1 MRFGPDSTALSVDT
15 QSIDG
20 DGSDFF
26 FRTA

>member
-1 MRFGPDSTALSVDT
+1 MRFGPDSTALGVDT
-15 QSIDG
+15 QSIDS